1 MCAGQ
6 RQPASGLCGH
16 PEGGSSAP
24 ETHSSPGTPRWDS
37 GYGDAVKWPWIEK
50 TIPVHPANGYK
61 MTEIYKYL
69 YAAIREGVP
78 FPVKPEEAFAVIKT
92 TAEIKKQ
99 NPQFRIQEDLFEE

>member
-1 MCAGQ
+1 MKYLD
-6 RQPASGLCGH
+6 PAMEL
-16 PEGGSSAP
+16 PK
-24 ETHSSPGTPRWDS
+24 THSSPGTPRWDS
-37 GYGDAVKWPWIEK
+37 GYGDADKWPWIEK